1 MNTIGNTIRALRT
14 EKQMTQASLAAA
26 LGVQYQSVSKWETGT
41 TLPDTAM
48 LPRIADVFGVSIDT
62 LFGRTHTGCSG
73 RMSEDTTH
81 FLLRTYSQMYG
92 PEAGPWNTS
101 VENKY
106 LEYRFAEFF
115 EKHFPVVPDANIC
128 NIGIGAGDWDIYLSY
143 RLKGGSLTSID
154 RLEICCQQLKQRLIC
169 EDNPNTVT
177 VLCADAMSLDLP
189 ERFDILTMVGT
200 TGIESGN
207 SIKLLEKAFS
217 FVKSGGLV
225 YYQSTDKTED
235 PNNVIQTALGC
246 GMLLRTLQEDDGYG
260 FCCRYY
266 KFERK

>member
-1 MNTIGNTIRALRT
+1 MKTIGITIRTLRT
-14 EKQMTQASLAAA
+14 QRQMTQAALAAA
-26 LGVQYQSVSKWETGT
+26 LGIQYQTVSKWETGT

-62 LFGRTHTGCSG
+62 LFGRTHSGCGG
-73 RMSEDTTH
+73 RVSEDTAQ

-115 EKHFPVVPDANIC
+115 EKHFPIAPDTGIC

-154 RLEICCQQLKQRLIC
+154 RLDICCQQLKQRLIC
-169 EDNPNTVT
+169 EENPNAVT
-177 VLCADAMSLDLP
+177 VLCADAMSLDFP

-200 TGIESGN
+200 TGKESGD
-207 SIKLLEKAFS
+207 SMKLLEKAFS
-217 FVKSGGLV
+217 FVKPGGCV
-225 YYQSTDKTED
+225 YYQSLDEAED
-235 PNNVIQTALGC
+235 PGTVIETALGC
-246 GMLLRTLQEDDGYG
+246 GMRLCTLLEDDAYA
-260 FCCRYY
+260 FRCRYY